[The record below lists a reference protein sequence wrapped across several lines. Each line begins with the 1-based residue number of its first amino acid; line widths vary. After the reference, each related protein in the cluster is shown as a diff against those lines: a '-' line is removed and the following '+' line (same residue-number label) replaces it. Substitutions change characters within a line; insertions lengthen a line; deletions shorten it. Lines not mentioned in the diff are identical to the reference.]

1 VGLFA
6 QVTLDAE
13 DGITR
18 MTQADGNTTTSE
30 RLTTVLWYGAL
41 LLLGYLVFRPTF
53 RACNHRA

>member
-1 VGLFA
+1 
-6 QVTLDAE
+6 
-13 DGITR
+13 